1 MSEIQPRDKGAST
14 RASTKASRGSTSAY
28 FFGFFP
34 KRARAGSA
42 LFGAAAFRADCVA
55 AMLGY

>member
-1 MSEIQPRDKGAST
+1 MSEIQLRDKGAIDA
-14 RASTKASRGSTSAY
+14 ASTKASRGSTSAY

-34 KRARAGSA
+34 KRARAGLA
-42 LFGAAAFRADCVA
+42 LFGAAAFCAGRVA